1 MHKLC
6 LFRHHF
12 GTNSSPNLQF
22 SLKRQVSFKGRKW
35 LFGKNKVTNR
45 MRGLGVVLEP
55 EEKEEKK

>member
-6 LFRHHF
+6 LFRHHC

-35 LFGKNKVTNR
+35 LFENNVTNR